1 MHKDKELSTSRQF
14 YRRRTDIEIL
24 RVWSDFIIYPSPG
37 IKAYLGSAVLTTRR
51 QQGQDEERAVAYVRV
66 SGCQMPVEE
75 KRQSGLT
82 GGGVVV
88 VLVVNRLER

>member
-1 MHKDKELSTSRQF
+1 
-14 YRRRTDIEIL
+14 
-24 RVWSDFIIYPSPG
+24 
-37 IKAYLGSAVLTTRR
+37 VLTTRR
-51 QQGQDEERAVAYVRV
+51 QQGQDEERAVAYIRV

-88 VLVVNRLER
+88 VLVVNRLERQVIVVVSRAVSGHNGYIKVKDYVCLRR